1 MTSSEPQEPVSS
13 DDMPVDISSQ
23 TTISQADAKEHAEAV
38 VSTMPIAL
46 LVLETNLRVRSA
58 SQLFYETFHVVP
70 EETEGRLIYEL
81 GNGQWNIPKLRI
93 LLEEILPHDHVFTDY
108 EVEHT
113 FEGIGRRIMLLNG
126 RRLDHVQLILL
137 VIVDISERKQSEE
150 ALESLVQ
157 TRTEQVRRLVTQL
170 TMSEQEERRRIST
183 ILHDDL
189 QQRLYSVNFQLAT
202 LRSLVTSQEGEEAQL
217 LIGEIEESLN
227 DSVKLTRNLSV
238 DLSPPVLHDEG
249 LFAALRWLA
258 AQMEQQQRLVVSV
271 VAEDGLPPLDED
283 LRVLL
288 FQFVRE
294 LLFNVI
300 KHTVVLTAVVALTY
314 EDDHFCIEVSD
325 QGQGFDA
332 NIQADQNSQ
341 GLLRIT
347 QRLHLLDGRMNIDS
361 RLGEGTRITLYVP
374 LRGKNGDES

>member
-1 MTSSEPQEPVSS
+1 MSSSEPQEE
-13 DDMPVDISSQ
+13 
-23 TTISQADAKEHAEAV
+23 AKAYAEAI
-38 VSTMPIAL
+38 VSPLPIAL
-46 LVLETNLRVRSA
+46 LVLEADLRVRSA
-58 SQLFYETFHVVP
+58 SQLFYETFQVVP

-93 LLEEILPHDHVFTDY
+93 LLEEILPDNDIFLNY

-113 FEGIGRRIMLLNG
+113 FEKIGQRTMLLNG

-150 ALESLVQ
+150 ALRQINKTLE
-157 TRTEQVRRLVTQL
+157 TRTEQVRQLVTQL
-170 TMSEQEERRRIST
+170 TMSEQEERRRISNL
-183 ILHDDL
+183 LHDDL
-189 QQRLYSVNFQLAT
+189 QQRLYSVNFQLST
-202 LRSLVTSQEGEEAQL
+202 LRRLVTSQEGEEAQQ
-217 LIGEIEESLN
+217 IINEIEESLS

-238 DLSPPVLHDEG
+238 DLSPPVLHNEG
-249 LFAALRWLA
+249 LFEALRWLA
-258 AQMEQQQRLVVSV
+258 AQMEQQNRLVVSV
-271 VAEDGLPPLDED
+271 VAEDGLPPLDKD

-288 FQFVRE
+288 FRVVRE

-300 KHTVVLTAVVALTY
+300 KHAAVLTTVVALAY
-314 EDDHFCIEVSD
+314 QDDHFCIEVSD

-347 QRLHLLDGRMNIDS
+347 QRLHLLDGRINIDS

>member
-1 MTSSEPQEPVSS
+1 
-13 DDMPVDISSQ
+13 MPVDISSQ

-38 VSTMPIAL
+38 VSTMPIAP

-58 SQLFYETFHVVP
+58 SQLFYETFQVVP

-81 GNGQWNIPKLRI
+81 GNGQWNIPKLRT
-93 LLEEILPHDHVFTDY
+93 LLEEILPDNEVFLDY

-202 LRSLVTSQEGEEAQL
+202 LRSLVTSREGEEAHL

-238 DLSPPVLHDEG
+238 DLSPPVLHNEG

-258 AQMEQQQRLVVSV
+258 AQMEEQQRLVVSV

-294 LLFNVI
+294 LLFNVV
-300 KHTVVLTAVVALTY
+300 KHAVVLTAVVALTY

-332 NIQADQNSQ
+332 NIQGHQNNQ
-341 GLLRIT
+341 GLLRVT